1 LTRQSVKTKLVDRT
15 DQKNNRFEQME
26 MILYVHHKTIRLEI
40 GSELDLFF
48 DYTAELDQNMFEVLK
63 QQQSLNSDFDQFAV
77 SL

>member
-1 LTRQSVKTKLVDRT
+1 
-15 DQKNNRFEQME
+15 ME